1 MSGSLKY
8 HSDILNLISQLKF
21 PQEGVF
27 QAPGL
32 LDVIF
37 RMTGSI
43 KYKPGILN
51 FSSQLKFPEE
61 DVF

>member
-1 MSGSLKY
+1 MTGSLKCKPGF
-8 HSDILNLISQLKF
+8 LNFSCQLKF
-21 PQEGVF
+21 TEEDVF
-27 QAPGL
+27 QAPAL

-51 FSSQLKFPEE
+51 FSSQTKFYEE

>member
-1 MSGSLKY
+1 M
-8 HSDILNLISQLKF
+8 KF
-21 PQEGVF
+21 PVENVF

-51 FSSQLKFPEE
+51 FSSQLKFHEE
-61 DVF
+61 DAF

>member
-1 MSGSLKY
+1 MTGFLKY
-8 HSDILNLISQLKF
+8 KPGILNFSSQLRL
-21 PQEGVF
+21 PEEDVF

-37 RMTGSI
+37 RMTRSI
-43 KYKPGILN
+43 KYKPDILN
-51 FSSQLKFPEE
+51 FSSHLKLPEE

>member
-1 MSGSLKY
+1 MTGYLKY
-8 HSDILNLISQLKF
+8 KPSILNFISQLKF
-21 PQEGVF
+21 PEEDVIQE
-27 QAPGL
+27 PGL

-51 FSSQLKFPEE
+51 FISQLKFLEE

>member
-1 MSGSLKY
+1 MGSLKY
-8 HSDILNLISQLKF
+8 KLGILNFSSQIKF
-21 PQEGVF
+21 PEEDVF
-27 QAPGL
+27 HAPGL

-51 FSSQLKFPEE
+51 FSSQLKFDEE
-61 DVF
+61 DAF